1 MSSLKARWTAL
12 RHLLWKSYSKTMI
25 DLVYPYDL
33 APLLPAPTADSLPIV
48 TEGVEFFPVVEP
60 SGLVIGRSTRSYCHG
75 GAKPLHPVI
84 HVHIIDRFSRIYLQK
99 RPMTKDIQP
108 GKWDTAVGGHV
119 SYGESIIEA
128 VYREAFEELRFMEF
142 NPIHLETYEFESA
155 VEREMV
161 SVFAA
166 VGSFELTPD
175 PDEVEE
181 GRWWPVEEIDANIG
195 KNIFT
200 PNFESEF
207 RMIRKQLLALL

>member
-1 MSSLKARWTAL
+1 
-12 RHLLWKSYSKTMI
+12 MI

-33 APLLPAPTADSLPIV
+33 APLLPAPTADSLPTIS
-48 TEGVEFFPVVEP
+48 EGVEFFPVVEP
-60 SGLVIGRSTRSYCHG
+60 SGLVVGRSARSYCHG

-84 HVHIIDRFSRIYLQK
+84 HVHIIDRFSKIYLQK

-119 SYGESIIEA
+119 SYGESIVEA
-128 VYREAFEELRFMEF
+128 VYREAYEELRFMEF
-142 NPIHLETYEFESA
+142 NPIHIVTYEFESA

-195 KNIFT
+195 KNVFT

-207 RMIRKQLLALL
+207 QMIRRQLLALL